1 LEIPDEGEFLCE
13 QAAIIPDH
21 KKKTGSHDA
30 TRSLKKGNRVV
41 SRKPREGYLVFEG
54 QGFWQ
59 HCLWQHA
66 PRLRVAAASA
76 TIAAILVMVMI
87 KFASFVSWLPDLT
100 T

>member
-1 LEIPDEGEFLCE
+1 LEIPVEGELLRE
-13 QAAIIPDH
+13 QAAVIPDR
-21 KKKTGSHDA
+21 KKRPDRM
-30 TRSLKKGNRVV
+30 TRSGLWKKGNQVV
-41 SRKPREGYLVFEG
+41 SQKPQEAYLVFEG

-87 KFASFVSWLPDLT
+87 KFASFVSWLPDPST
-100 T
+100 